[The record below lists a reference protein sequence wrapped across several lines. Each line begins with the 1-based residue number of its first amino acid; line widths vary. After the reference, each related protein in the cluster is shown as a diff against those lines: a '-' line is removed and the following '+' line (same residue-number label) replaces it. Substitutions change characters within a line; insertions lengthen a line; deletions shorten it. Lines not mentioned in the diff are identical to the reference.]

1 MGISSSGLHLKDT
14 LLDGEKRDVKSTT
27 TQIKNQHI
35 LLPNTCCLLVKT
47 ISNGSSSGL
56 VDNTHNIQPGNNS
69 SVLCGLS
76 LRVIEVSRDS
86 NHGVLDTISRILMRT
101 IEEIS
106 SAENCFSSSLWVT
119 TIIGL
124 SPGPGMTLN
133 GQSLISLWTE
143 ESCPDRYR

>member
-1 MGISSSGLHLKDT
+1 
-14 LLDGEKRDVKSTT
+14 
-27 TQIKNQHI
+27 
-35 LLPNTCCLLVKT
+35 
-47 ISNGSSSGL
+47 
-56 VDNTHNIQPGNNS
+56 
-69 SVLCGLS
+69 
-76 LRVIEVSRDS
+76 
-86 NHGVLDTISRILMRT
+86 MRT

-143 ESCPDRYR
+143 ESVSIPIAGPSPFPDIVTRSKNSAA